1 MKNIILIGST
11 GSIGTQTIDIVKG
24 HPDLFKIT
32 ALGAGK
38 NVELLKQQIIE
49 LKPELVSV
57 EIEEDKK
64 KLEAWLEEKG
74 LNSKVYSGME
84 GINKLV
90 SQGEEGS
97 VFLNAIVG
105 ARGILPT
112 LEAIKKKMRIALAN
126 KETLVSGGPVV
137 LKAAEK
143 EGAELIPIDSE
154 HSAIFQCLQGS
165 KGKEVKELILTCS
178 GGPFRTFTKEQM
190 ANVTVEQAL
199 KHPTWNMGKMITLD
213 SATLVN
219 KSRELIEAV
228 RLFYVKPEQVKIVV
242 HPQSIVHSGVKF
254 RDESVL
260 LQVGP
265 HDMRIPIQYALSYP
279 ERIDKISKIQN
290 FDLIK
295 TKELDFEEPDLE
307 RFQALSLAYKALE
320 MDGTA
325 TAVFNASAET
335 ATQAFIDLKIKFLK
349 MPELIKAA
357 LEKHKTTKNPSLDQ
371 ILEADKWAREFVEK
385 KIGELK

>member
-24 HPDLFKIT
+24 HSDLFKIT

-38 NVELLKQQIIE
+38 NIELLKKQILEI
-49 LKPELVSV
+49 KPKLVSV
-57 EIEEDKK
+57 EFEEDRK
-64 KLEAWLEEKG
+64 KLEEWLEEKG
-74 LNSKVYSGME
+74 LDSKVYSGMD
-84 GINKLV
+84 GITNLIEK
-90 SQGEEGS
+90 SDAET
-97 VFLNAIVG
+97 FFNAIVG
-105 ARGILPT
+105 ARGIAST
-112 LEAIKKKMRIALAN
+112 LTAIKKKMRIALAN
-126 KETLVSGGPVV
+126 KETIVAGGPVV
-137 LKAAEK
+137 LKEAK
-143 EGAELIPIDSE
+143 KQGAELIPVDSE

-165 KGKEVKELILTCS
+165 KEKEVKELILTCS

-190 ANVTVEQAL
+190 ASVTVEQAL
-199 KHPTWNMGKMITLD
+199 AHPTWNMGKMITLD

-228 RLFYVKPEQVKIVV
+228 RLFNVKPEQVKIVI

-254 RDESVL
+254 RDESVI

-279 ERIDKISKIQN
+279 NRIDKISQISN

-295 TKELDFEEPDLE
+295 IKQLDFQEPDFE

-320 MDGTA
+320 LDGTA
-325 TAVFNASAET
+325 TAVFNAAAET

-349 MPELIKAA
+349 MPEFIKMA
-357 LEKHKTTKNPSLDQ
+357 LEEHKTVKNPSFGQ
-371 ILEADKWAREFVEK
+371 ILEADNWARTFVEK

>member
-11 GSIGTQTIDIVKG
+11 GSIGTQTVDIVKG
-24 HPDLFKIT
+24 HSNLFKIIG
-32 ALGAGK
+32 LSAGK
-38 NVELLKQQIIE
+38 NIEVLKEQIIE
-49 LKPELVSV
+49 LKPKFVSV
-57 EIEEDKK
+57 ELEEDKK
-64 KLEAWLEEKG
+64 KLEEWVEEEG
-74 LNSKVYSGME
+74 LNCRVYSGID
-84 GINKLV
+84 GILKV
-90 SQGEEGS
+90 TSQGQEGDIF
-97 VFLNAIVG
+97 VNAIVG
-105 ARGILPT
+105 ARGIIPT
-112 LEAIKKKMRIALAN
+112 LEAIKKKMKITLAN
-126 KETLVSGGPVV
+126 KETLVAGGPVV
-137 LKAAEK
+137 LKEAK
-143 EGAELIPIDSE
+143 KRDVELIPIDSE

-165 KGKEVKELILTCS
+165 KEKEVKELILTCS

-228 RLFYVKPEQVKIVV
+228 RLFNVKPEQVRIVI

-254 RDESVL
+254 KDESVL

-279 ERIDKISKIQN
+279 DRIEKIKLVQD

-295 TKELDFEEPDLE
+295 VKQLDFFEPDFE
-307 RFQALSLAYKALE
+307 RFQALPLAYKALE

-325 TAVFNASAET
+325 TAVFNAAAET
-335 ATQAFIDLKIKFLK
+335 ATQAFIDLKIKFLQ
-349 MPELIKAA
+349 MPELIKMA
-357 LEKHKTTKNPSLDQ
+357 LEAHKTIKNPSLDQ
-371 ILEADKWAREFVEK
+371 ILEADKWARSFVES
-385 KIGELK
+385 KIGGLE

>member
-11 GSIGTQTIDIVKG
+11 GSIGTQTVDIVKG
-24 HPDLFKIT
+24 HSNLFKIIG
-32 ALGAGK
+32 LSAGK
-38 NVELLKQQIIE
+38 NIEVLKEQIIE
-49 LKPELVSV
+49 LKPKFVSV
-57 EIEEDKK
+57 ELEEDKK
-64 KLEAWLEEKG
+64 KLEEWVEEKG
-74 LNSKVYSGME
+74 LNCRVYSGID
-84 GINKLV
+84 GILKV
-90 SQGEEGS
+90 TSQGQEGDIF
-97 VFLNAIVG
+97 VNAIVG
-105 ARGILPT
+105 ARGIIPT
-112 LEAIKKKMRIALAN
+112 LEAIKKKMKITLAN
-126 KETLVSGGPVV
+126 KETLVAGGPVV
-137 LKAAEK
+137 LKEAK
-143 EGAELIPIDSE
+143 KRNVELIPIDSE

-165 KGKEVKELILTCS
+165 KEKEVKELILTCS

-228 RLFYVKPEQVKIVV
+228 RLFNVKAEQVRIVI

-254 RDESVL
+254 KDESVL

-279 ERIDKISKIQN
+279 DRIEKIKLVQD

-295 TKELDFEEPDLE
+295 VKQLDFFEPDFE
-307 RFQALSLAYKALE
+307 RFQALPLAYKALE

-325 TAVFNASAET
+325 TAVFNAAAET
-335 ATQAFIDLKIKFLK
+335 ATQAFIDLKIKFLQ
-349 MPELIKAA
+349 MPELIKMA
-357 LEKHKTTKNPSLDQ
+357 LEAHKTIKNPSLDQ
-371 ILEADKWAREFVEK
+371 ILEADKWARSFVES
-385 KIGELK
+385 KIGGLE